1 MALRLTVHRNLFV
14 LAALSL
20 FMTLGACQRFAQDT
34 LPSPTLGPT
43 QETPTT
49 SPATPTPTSTTNAV
63 ADRIAYVGYNF
74 DIYTITPEGT
84 DERRLTLQDGLYTWP
99 IFSPNGDSVALSSFS
114 ADPPGSSKA
123 LYSVDISDN
132 ELTRLF
138 KDAPGAGPAIGP
150 RIPHYGAWSPN
161 SNYLAFLAMG
171 EQGLSLYIVPGSG
184 EEEER
189 LVTSGSPLYLT
200 WSGDSQSLLIHNG
213 EDLLRMDMDAPGRLL
228 NLEAASSMY
237 RSPAWSPVS
246 DSIAF
251 LESQGSVETLYVA
264 RADGSK
270 RKPVT
275 RVQGTA
281 SFLWAPD
288 GNRLAVGQSLDT
300 EDPFLQDVRV
310 IDVET
315 AEQRLL
321 VERPVMSF
329 FWSPDGSK
337 IAYVTLSDDAAA
349 LQWRVVDSLTGEDSK
364 VVDFQPSPDQLTLLA
379 FFDQYALS
387 HQVWSPDSRH
397 LVFSG
402 TLTGDADEASQIFVV
417 GVEAGAL
424 PRALARGF
432 LATWSHQ

>member
-1 MALRLTVHRNLFV
+1 VALRLTVHRNLFV

-20 FMTLGACQRFAQDT
+20 FMTLGACQRFAQGT
-34 LPSPTLGPT
+34 LPSPTPGPA

-49 SPATPTPTSTTNAV
+49 SPATSATNAV
-63 ADRIAYVGYNF
+63 TNRIAYVGYNF

-84 DERRLTLQDGLYTWP
+84 DKRRLTLQDGLYTWP
-99 IFSPNGDSVALSSFS
+99 IFSPNGDRVALSSFS
-114 ADPPGSSKA
+114 ADPLGPGKA
-123 LYSVDISDN
+123 LYSVEISDN
-132 ELTRLF
+132 KLTPLF

-171 EQGLSLYIVPGSG
+171 EQDLSLYIVPGSG
-184 EEEER
+184 EEETR

-213 EDLLRMDMDAPGRLL
+213 EDLLRMDMNAPGRLL
-228 NLEAASSMY
+228 NLEASSSMY

-337 IAYVTLSDDAAA
+337 IAYVTMNNDAAA

-364 VVDFQPSPDQLTLLA
+364 VVDFQASPDQLTLLA
-379 FFDQYALS
+379 FFDQYVLS

-417 GVEAGAL
+417 SVEAGAL

>member
-1 MALRLTVHRNLFV
+1 MALRPIARKDLIVLVALVLV
-14 LAALSL
+14 LA
-20 FMTLGACQRFAQDT
+20 LGACQRIAQDT
-34 LPSPTLGPT
+34 SPSPTPSPT
-43 QETPTT
+43 EETPTT
-49 SPATPTPTSTTNAV
+49 SPATPTPTIRAV
-63 ADRIAYVGYNF
+63 ASVIAYVGYNF

-84 DERRLTLQDGLYTWP
+84 DERRLTLQDGLFTWP
-99 IFSPNGDSVALSSFS
+99 AFSPNGDSVALSSFS
-114 ADPPGSSKA
+114 ADPLGPGKA
-123 LYSVDISDN
+123 LYSVGVSGN
-132 ELTRLF
+132 ELTRLYE
-138 KDAPGAGPAIGP
+138 DAPGVGPAIGP
-150 RIPHYGAWSPN
+150 RIPHYGAWSPD
-161 SNYLAFLAMG
+161 SRHVAFLAMG
-171 EQGLSLYIVPGSG
+171 EQGLSLYVVSGSG
-184 EEEER
+184 EEEAR

-213 EDLLRMDMDAPGRLL
+213 EDLLRMDLDAPDRLL
-228 NLEAASSMY
+228 NLEADSAMY

-246 DSIAF
+246 DSTAF
-251 LESQGSVETLYVA
+251 LESQGGVETLYVA

-288 GNRLAVGQSLDT
+288 GNRMAVGQSLDT

-337 IAYVTLSDDAAA
+337 IAYVTLSDDAVA
-349 LQWRVVDSLTGEDSK
+349 LQWRVVDTRTGEDSK

-387 HQVWSPDSRH
+387 HQVWSPDSRQ

-402 TLTGDADEASQIFVV
+402 ALTGNADEGSQIFVV
-417 GVEAGAL
+417 GVEAGAS

>member
-1 MALRLTVHRNLFV
+1 MRSILYNCLAVLVASALVMA
-14 LAALSL
+14 
-20 FMTLGACQRFAQDT
+20 LGACSRLAQDT
-34 LPSPTLGPT
+34 SPSPTPSPT
-43 QETPTT
+43 QEAPTT
-49 SPATPTPTSTTNAV
+49 RPATPTPITSAV
-63 ADRIAYVGYNF
+63 VNRITYVGDDF

-84 DERRLTLQDGLYTWP
+84 NEQRLTLQDGLYTWP
-99 IFSPNGDSVALSSFS
+99 AWSPNGGSVALSSFS
-114 ADPPGSSKA
+114 EDLLGPGKA
-123 LYSVDISDN
+123 LYSIDVSGN

-138 KDAPGAGPAIGP
+138 ENAPGAGPAIGP
-150 RIPHYGAWSPN
+150 RIPHYGVWSPD
-161 SNYLAFLAMG
+161 SKHVAFLAMG
-171 EQGLSLYIVPGSG
+171 DQGLSLYVVPGSG
-184 EEEER
+184 REEAR

-200 WSGDSQSLLIHNG
+200 WSGDSQSILIHMG
-213 EDLLRMDMDAPGRLL
+213 EDLLRMDLDAPGRLL
-228 NLEAASSMY
+228 NLEADSSMY
-237 RSPAWSPVS
+237 RAPAWSPVS
-246 DSIAF
+246 DSTAF
-251 LESQGSVETLYVA
+251 LESQGGVETLYVA

-288 GNRLAVGQSLDT
+288 DNRLAVGQSLDT
-300 EDPFLQDVRV
+300 EDPFLQDIRV

-337 IAYVTLSDDAAA
+337 IAYVTLSKDTVA
-349 LQWRVVDSLTGEDSK
+349 LQWRVVDSRTGEDSK

-387 HQVWSPDSRH
+387 HQVWSPDSRQ

-402 TLTGDADEASQIFVV
+402 ALTGDADGASRIFVV
-417 GVEAGAL
+417 GVEAGAS
-424 PRALARGF
+424 PRALANGF
-432 LATWSHQ
+432 LATWSHR

>member
-1 MALRLTVHRNLFV
+1 M
-14 LAALSL
+14 
-20 FMTLGACQRFAQDT
+20 
-34 LPSPTLGPT
+34 
-43 QETPTT
+43 
-49 SPATPTPTSTTNAV
+49 
-63 ADRIAYVGYNF
+63 
-74 DIYTITPEGT
+74 
-84 DERRLTLQDGLYTWP
+84 
-99 IFSPNGDSVALSSFS
+99 
-114 ADPPGSSKA
+114 
-123 LYSVDISDN
+123 
-132 ELTRLF
+132 
-138 KDAPGAGPAIGP
+138 
-150 RIPHYGAWSPN
+150 
-161 SNYLAFLAMG
+161 
-171 EQGLSLYIVPGSG
+171 
-184 EEEER
+184 
-189 LVTSGSPLYLT
+189 
-200 WSGDSQSLLIHNG
+200 
-213 EDLLRMDMDAPGRLL
+213 
-228 NLEAASSMY
+228 
-237 RSPAWSPVS
+237 WSPVS

-300 EDPFLQDVRV
+300 GDPFLQDVRV

-349 LQWRVVDSLTGEDSK
+349 LQWRVVDSRTGEDSK

-387 HQVWSPDSRH
+387 HEVWSPNSRQ

-402 TLTGDADEASQIFVV
+402 VLAGDADEASQIFVV
-417 GVEAGAL
+417 GVEAGAS
-424 PRALARGF
+424 PRAIARGF
-432 LATWSHQ
+432 LATWSRR